1 MLGAHTGECFPVN
14 VFACWS
20 LGLVLGLD
28 FFASTGCLTVWW
40 YWVLGHLVCQSACLL
55 SQDHAV
61 PCGPHQ
67 LAAHSQ
73 AWPLQCSHLSVG
85 QGPTST
91 SLASREG
98 HSGQEVCQQTKGRTL
113 VSSSSA
119 PSGGEPRGEQGKD
132 FPKVTQ
138 QVWSELGMKS

>member
-1 MLGAHTGECFPVN
+1 M
-14 VFACWS
+14 
-20 LGLVLGLD
+20 
-28 FFASTGCLTVWW
+28 
-40 YWVLGHLVCQSACLL
+40 
-55 SQDHAV
+55 

-67 LAAHSQ
+67 LAAHPQ
-73 AWPLQCSHLSVG
+73 AWPSQWSHLNVG
-85 QGPTST
+85 QGPAST
-91 SLASREG
+91 SPASREG
-98 HSGQEVCQQTKGRTL
+98 HSGQEACQQIKGRML